1 LKTLSQNN
9 INNLYRAIPS
19 VQEILQTPAF
29 QRYPLHPPY
38 LKRIVQEEI
47 QKLRERVSQQ
57 KSMSAE
63 KIPLALREQILSRL
77 ERLFTPGLRRVI
89 NASGIILHT
98 NMGRAPLAES
108 ARSFLAA
115 VVENYN
121 NLEINLDSGKRGK
134 RNTHVEEMLCLITG
148 AEAAMVVNN
157 CAAAILL
164 VLNTL
169 CNRREVP
176 VSRGELVEIGG
187 SFRMPDVMKSSG
199 AKMVEIG
206 TTNKT
211 HLRDYQA
218 AITPKTGALLRVHTS
233 NYRIMGFTGKVEK
246 ADLVALAHRHGLP
259 AIYDM
264 GSGVIEDLQ
273 QWGYPHEP
281 LAREMMEAG
290 FDVVTF
296 SGDKVLGGP
305 QAGIIIGK
313 KNWLDKIK
321 KNHLARALRCDKLIY
336 SALEA
341 TLRLYLQPDTLPQTL
356 PVAAMLTLSQEELRR
371 RGESL
376 KDKLKNAFLKIEVVE
391 TYSQM
396 GSGALPLEKIPSIAL
411 KITSPKISAI
421 KLSAA
426 LRSFNPPIVG
436 YVQDEALFLN
446 LRTVRE
452 DELEIIQKA
461 LTELNESNRAKP

>member
-1 LKTLSQNN
+1 
-9 INNLYRAIPS
+9 
-19 VQEILQTPAF
+19 
-29 QRYPLHPPY
+29 
-38 LKRIVQEEI
+38 
-47 QKLRERVSQQ
+47 
-57 KSMSAE
+57 
-63 KIPLALREQILSRL
+63 
-77 ERLFTPGLRRVI
+77 
-89 NASGIILHT
+89 
-98 NMGRAPLAES
+98 
-108 ARSFLAA
+108 
-115 VVENYN
+115 
-121 NLEINLDSGKRGK
+121 
-134 RNTHVEEMLCLITG
+134 VEEMLCLITG
-148 AEAAMVVNN
+148 AESALVVNN
-157 CAAAILL
+157 CAAAVLL

-169 CNRREVP
+169 CNRKEVP

-199 AKMVEIG
+199 AKMIEIG

-211 HLRDYQA
+211 HLQDYQS
-218 AITPKTGALLRVHTS
+218 AITPKTGALLKVHAS
-233 NYRIMGFTGKVEK
+233 NYRIMGFTGNVDI
-246 ADLVALAHRHGLP
+246 ADLVALARQKGLP

-273 QWGYPHEP
+273 QWGYPYEP

-313 KNWLDKIK
+313 RKWLDKIK

-356 PVAAMLTLSQEELRR
+356 PVAAMLTLSLPELRKR
-371 RGESL
+371 AETIKS
-376 KDKLKNAFLKIEVVE
+376 KVKNPHLTIEIVE

-396 GSGALPLEKIPSIAL
+396 GSGALPLEKIPSIAV
-411 KITSPKISAI
+411 KITSPKISTL

-426 LRSFNPPIVG
+426 LRSHNPPVVG

-452 DELEIIQKA
+452 DELPIIQGA
-461 LTELNESNRAKP
+461 LTNI

>member
-1 LKTLSQNN
+1 LKTQSPND
-9 INNLYRAIPS
+9 INSLYRAIPS
-19 VQEILQTPAF
+19 VQEILQTPDF
-29 QRYPLHPPY
+29 QKYSLHAGY
-38 LKRIVQEEI
+38 LKQIVQEEI
-47 QKLRERVSQQ
+47 QKLREQVPQQ
-57 KSMSAE
+57 ELLTAE
-63 KIPLALREQILSRL
+63 KIPVTLREQILSRL
-77 ERLFTPGLRRVI
+77 ERLFAPSLKRVV

-98 NMGRAPLAES
+98 NMGRAPLPES
-108 ARSFLAA
+108 ARSHLAA

-121 NLEINLDSGKRGK
+121 NLEINLDSGKRGE

-148 AEAAMVVNN
+148 AESALVVNN
-157 CAAAILL
+157 CAAAVLL

-169 CNRREVP
+169 CTRKEVP

-199 AKMVEIG
+199 AKMIEIG

-211 HLRDYQA
+211 HLQDYQS
-218 AITPKTGALLRVHTS
+218 AITPKTGALLKVHAS
-233 NYRIMGFTGKVEK
+233 NYRIMGFTGNVDI
-246 ADLVALAHRHGLP
+246 ADLVALARQKGLP

-273 QWGYPHEP
+273 QWGYPYEP

-313 KNWLDKIK
+313 RKWLDKIK

-356 PVAAMLTLSQEELRR
+356 PVAAMLTLSLPELRKR
-371 RGESL
+371 AETIKS
-376 KDKLKNAFLKIEVVE
+376 KVKNPHLTIEIVE

-396 GSGALPLEKIPSIAL
+396 GSGALPLEKIPSIAV
-411 KITSPKISAI
+411 KITSPKISTL

-426 LRSFNPPIVG
+426 LRSHNPPVVG

-452 DELEIIQKA
+452 DELPIIQGA
-461 LTELNESNRAKP
+461 LTNI